1 MYSNSPKK
9 RINEFFLSSKN
20 EFVCSYF
27 GRIQGYQKTF
37 RNYLTFSIYNFQFNF
52 LPPFWSMGNVFWLLK
67 DLHLKPC
74 FHPPLLVQWIK
85 VDQTCLRW
93 ILLMSPCMKGTEA
106 CHLKGKKI
114 MVKEWYSH
122 CLDLDLND

>member
-1 MYSNSPKK
+1 
-9 RINEFFLSSKN
+9 
-20 EFVCSYF
+20 
-27 GRIQGYQKTF
+27 
-37 RNYLTFSIYNFQFNF
+37 
-52 LPPFWSMGNVFWLLK
+52 MGNVFWLSK

-122 CLDLDLND
+122 LSNKRGGGKVVLEGCVS